1 MRKGGSNMKMKKS
14 IFSIV
19 ALVGMALMGAQ
30 SAFADVTAVY
40 KMTSRD
46 GSGTQTIRYVDKQHV
61 RMDMEGVV
69 DSGMYMLKLGD
80 KVYTITDKV
89 VQDMSQLSQLMAAMG
104 RGGTRRNANSPS
116 TPIKYVDTGR
126 TETIAGIRGKVY
138 RFTDQGKQHEIVLAK
153 NKDLQDAV
161 LGLIEITKA
170 MTGTGM
176 VKSDSTSRVQQDLSI
191 KNMALLRLDDR
202 VRLQSMNT
210 NAISASVFELPAKPQ
225 QMGGM
230 GQLMQ
235 GILGR

>member
-1 MRKGGSNMKMKKS
+1 MKMKKTIYS
-14 IFSIV
+14 IA
-19 ALVGMALMGAQ
+19 ALAGMALMGVPG
-30 SAFADVTAVY
+30 AFADVTAVY
-40 KMTSRD
+40 EMTSRD

-61 RMDMEGVV
+61 RMDMEGAV
-69 DSGMYMLKLGD
+69 DSMMYMLKLGD

-89 VQDMSQLSQLMAAMG
+89 VLDMSQLSQLMAAMG
-104 RGGTRRNANSPS
+104 RGGGRRNANSLS

-176 VKSDSTSRVQQDLSI
+176 MKSDSTSRVQQDLSI

-230 GQLMQ
+230 GKLMQ